1 MKKAII
7 LTTLLA
13 VSTVT
18 MAKGDGDDRH
28 RGGFYDGKAPMNQPQ
43 GFFDEST
50 AVKTVAGA
58 LKAAD
63 DTPALL
69 EGQIVKQIDKDEFIF
84 KDATGEME
92 IDVSKRAW
100 NGLNVTPQDTIQ
112 IRGKVDNDWNKVQVD
127 VKQITK
133 K

>member
-28 RGGFYDGKAPMNQPQ
+28 RGGYHDGKGRTQQ
-43 GFFDEST
+43 GFFDESL
-50 AVKTVAGA
+50 AVKTVADA
-58 LKAAD
+58 LKASD
-63 DTPALL
+63 NTPALL
-69 EGQIVKQIDKDEFIF
+69 EGQIVKQLDKDEFTF
-84 KDATGEME
+84 KDATGEIQ

-100 NGLNVTPQDTIQ
+100 KGQTITPQDTIQ
-112 IRGKVDNDWNKVQVD
+112 IRGKVDSEWGKTEVD

>member
-1 MKKAII
+1 
-7 LTTLLA
+7 
-13 VSTVT
+13 
-18 MAKGDGDDRH
+18 MAKGDGDNRH
-28 RGGFYDGKAPMNQPQ
+28 HGGYHDGKGQIQQ
-43 GFFDEST
+43 GFFDESL
-50 AVKTVAGA
+50 AVKTVADA
-58 LKAAD
+58 LKASD

-84 KDATGEME
+84 KDATGEIQ

-100 NGLNVTPQDTIQ
+100 NGQTITPQDTIQ
-112 IRGKVDNDWNKVQVD
+112 IRGKVDNEWNKTEIN

>member
-18 MAKGDGDDRH
+18 MAKGGNDDH
-28 RGGFYDGKAPMNQPQ
+28 RGGGYHDGKAQTQQ
-43 GFFDEST
+43 GFFFDESL
-50 AVKTVAGA
+50 AVKNVADA

-84 KDATGEME
+84 KDTSGEIQ

-100 NGLNVTPQDTIQ
+100 NGLNITPQDTIQ
-112 IRGKVDNDWNKVQVD
+112 IRGKVDKEWNTVEVD

>member
-28 RGGFYDGKAPMNQPQ
+28 RGGYHDGKAKTQQ
-43 GFFDEST
+43 GFFDESL
-50 AVKTVAGA
+50 AVKTVADA
-58 LKAAD
+58 LKASD

-69 EGQIVKQIDKDEFIF
+69 EGQIVKQLDKDEFTF
-84 KDATGEME
+84 KDATGEIT

-100 NGLNVTPQDTIQ
+100 QGQNITPQDTIQ
-112 IRGKVDNDWNKVQVD
+112 IRGKVDSEWGKTEVD

>member
-18 MAKGDGDDRH
+18 MAKGDGDNRH
-28 RGGFYDGKAPMNQPQ
+28 HGGYHDGKGQIQQ
-43 GFFDEST
+43 GFFDESL
-50 AVKTVAGA
+50 AVKTVADA
-58 LKAAD
+58 LKASD

-84 KDATGEME
+84 KDATGEIQ

-100 NGLNVTPQDTIQ
+100 NGQTITPQDTIQ
-112 IRGKVDNDWNKVQVD
+112 IRGKVDNEWNKTEIN

>member
-13 VSTVT
+13 VSTVS

-28 RGGFYDGKAPMNQPQ
+28 RGGYHDGKAQMQQQ
-43 GFFDEST
+43 GFFDESA
-50 AVKTVAGA
+50 AVKTVADA
-58 LKAAD
+58 LKAND
-63 DTPALL
+63 DTPVIL
-69 EGQIVKQIDKDEFIF
+69 EGQIVKQLDNDEFTF
-84 KDATGEME
+84 KDATGEIQ

-100 NGLNVTPQDTIQ
+100 NGQTITPQDTIQ
-112 IRGKVDNDWNKVQVD
+112 IRGKVDNEWNKTEVD

>member
-13 VSTVT
+13 VSTVS

-28 RGGFYDGKAPMNQPQ
+28 RGGYHDGKAQMQQQ
-43 GFFDEST
+43 GFFDESA
-50 AVKTVAGA
+50 AVKTVADA
-58 LKAAD
+58 LKAND
-63 DTPALL
+63 DTPVIL
-69 EGQIVKQIDKDEFIF
+69 EGQIVKQLDSDEFTF
-84 KDATGEME
+84 KDATGEIQ

-100 NGLNVTPQDTIQ
+100 NGQTITPQDTIQ
-112 IRGKVDNDWNKVQVD
+112 IRGKVDKEWGNAEVD
-127 VKQITK
+127 VKQVTK

>member
-13 VSTVT
+13 VSTVS

-28 RGGFYDGKAPMNQPQ
+28 RGGYHDGKGQMQQ
-43 GFFDEST
+43 GFFDESL
-50 AVKTVAGA
+50 AVKTVADA
-58 LKAAD
+58 LKASD

-69 EGQIVKQIDKDEFIF
+69 EGKIVKQIDKDEFTF
-84 KDATGEME
+84 QDATGEIQ
-92 IDVSKRAW
+92 IDVSKHAW
-100 NGLNVTPQDTIQ
+100 QGQTISPQDTIQ
-112 IRGKVDNDWNKVQVD
+112 IRGKVDSEWGKTEID
-127 VKQITK
+127 VKQVTK

>member
-18 MAKGDGDDRH
+18 MAKGGNDDH
-28 RGGFYDGKAPMNQPQ
+28 RGGYHDGKAQAQQ
-43 GFFDEST
+43 GFFFDESL
-50 AVKTVAGA
+50 AVKSVADA

-84 KDATGEME
+84 KDASGEIQ

-100 NGLNVTPQDTIQ
+100 NGLNITPQDTIQ
-112 IRGKVDNDWNKVQVD
+112 IRGKVDKEWNTVEVD

>member
-13 VSTVT
+13 VSTVS
-18 MAKGDGDDRH
+18 MAKGDGDRDRH
-28 RGGFYDGKAPMNQPQ
+28 DGKARTHQSQ
-43 GFFDEST
+43 GFFDESL
-50 AVKTVAGA
+50 AVKSVADA
-58 LKAAD
+58 LKATD
-63 DTPALL
+63 DTPVLL

-84 KDATGEME
+84 KDKTGEIE

-100 NGLNVTPQDTIQ
+100 NGLNIGPQDTIQ
-112 IRGKVDNDWNKVQVD
+112 IRGKVDKDWNKVQVD

>member
-13 VSTVT
+13 VSTVS

-28 RGGFYDGKAPMNQPQ
+28 RGGYHDGKAQVQQ
-43 GFFDEST
+43 GQFDESA
-50 AVKTVAGA
+50 AVKTVADA
-58 LKAAD
+58 LKAND
-63 DTPALL
+63 DTPVIL
-69 EGQIVKQIDKDEFIF
+69 EGQIVKQLDSDEFTF
-84 KDATGEME
+84 KDATGEIQ

-100 NGLNVTPQDTIQ
+100 NGQTITPQDTIQ
-112 IRGKVDNDWNKVQVD
+112 IRGKVDNEWNKTEVD

>member
-13 VSTVT
+13 VSTVS

-28 RGGFYDGKAPMNQPQ
+28 RGGYHDGKAQMQQQ
-43 GFFDEST
+43 GFFDESA
-50 AVKTVAGA
+50 AVKTVADA
-58 LKAAD
+58 LKAND
-63 DTPALL
+63 DTPVIL
-69 EGQIVKQIDKDEFIF
+69 EGQIVKQLDNDEFTF
-84 KDATGEME
+84 KDATGEIQ

-100 NGLNVTPQDTIQ
+100 NGQTITPQDTIQ
-112 IRGKVDNDWNKVQVD
+112 IRGKVDKEWGNAEVD
-127 VKQITK
+127 VKQVTK

>member
-13 VSTVT
+13 VSTVS

-28 RGGFYDGKAPMNQPQ
+28 RGGYHDGKAQVQQ
-43 GFFDEST
+43 GFFDESA
-50 AVKTVAGA
+50 AVKTVADA
-58 LKAAD
+58 LKASD
-63 DTPALL
+63 DTLVIL
-69 EGQIVKQIDKDEFIF
+69 EGQIVKQLDSDEFTF
-84 KDATGEME
+84 KDATGEIQ

-100 NGLNVTPQDTIQ
+100 NGQTITPQDTIQ
-112 IRGKVDNDWNKVQVD
+112 IRGKVDKEWGNAEVD
-127 VKQITK
+127 VKQVTK

>member
-13 VSTVT
+13 VSTVS

-28 RGGFYDGKAPMNQPQ
+28 RGGYHDGKTQMQQQ
-43 GFFDEST
+43 GFFDESA
-50 AVKTVAGA
+50 AVKTVADA
-58 LKAAD
+58 LKAND
-63 DTPALL
+63 DTPVIL
-69 EGQIVKQIDKDEFIF
+69 EGQIVKQLDNDEFTF
-84 KDATGEME
+84 KDATGEIQ

-100 NGLNVTPQDTIQ
+100 NGQTITPQDTIQ
-112 IRGKVDNDWNKVQVD
+112 IRGKVDNEWNKTEVD